1 MLKNAK
7 NENAYQVT
15 MYMIRM
21 MLTEGLITKQEY
33 DTISVIFTQKYQPA
47 FGTLFSDL
55 PLTSFE
61 NRVIYD
67 NRED

>member
-1 MLKNAK
+1 MLGKLK
-7 NENAYQVT
+7 NENAYQIT
-15 MYMIRM
+15 MYMIRK

-33 DTISVIFTQKYQPA
+33 CTINTIFTQKYNPV

-55 PLTSFE
+55 FLTSFE
-61 NRVIYD
+61 DRVIYS